1 LIGFE
6 KSDEQGFIMVATKVN
21 HRADTGG
28 AVRMPQATFQP
39 PVKGAGSRKKYLP
52 YLIVMP
58 ALALTLPVLIPFFQ
72 SIYYSMTTYSLT
84 NPVKNFIWFENYV
97 WLFTDPD
104 FWNSVRVSFVYA
116 GSAVGIELLLGLL
129 IAVLLNQETLLAKI
143 FRPLL
148 LMPLMIAPIIGTLMW
163 KLMMSP
169 EFGVLNYFLSLFGAR
184 DFQWASAANTAMF
197 SVVLI
202 DVWMFTPFIALLLL
216 AGLRSMPAP
225 PFEAAMVDGA
235 SKWFIFKNLTIPMLM
250 PFIIVSVVFRL
261 IDSLRQFDIIFG
273 LTKGGPGST
282 LMNFQV
288 SAYTTAFTY
297 TRISDGSALMFIN
310 WLIVY
315 IISMFLVRFWRK
327 SQDRLS

>member
-1 LIGFE
+1 MF
-6 KSDEQGFIMVATKVN
+6 KRKKNDKTKIKAKAGN
-21 HRADTGG
+21 S
-28 AVRMPQATFQP
+28 
-39 PVKGAGSRKKYLP
+39 VKGVSSRNPYLP
-52 YLIVMP
+52 YLMVLP
-58 ALALTLPVLIPFFQ
+58 ALALTLPVLYPFIQ

-84 NPVKNFIWFENYV
+84 SPVKNFIWFENYI
-97 WLFTDPD
+97 WLFTSAE
-104 FWNSVRVSFVYA
+104 FWNSVKVSFVYTF
-116 GSAVGIELLLGLL
+116 SAVGIELILGLI
-129 IAVLLNQETLLAKI
+129 IAILLNQETFLAKV

-148 LMPLMIAPIIGTLMW
+148 LLPLMIAPIIGTLMW

-169 EFGVLNYFLSLFGAR
+169 EFGVLNYFLSFIGMR

-197 SVVLI
+197 SVVMI

-235 SKWFIFKNLTIPMLM
+235 SRWFTFKTLTLPMLM

-273 LTKGGPGST
+273 LTKGGPGAT

-297 TRISDGSALMFIN
+297 TKVADGSALMIVN
-310 WLIVY
+310 WVIIYV
-315 IISMFLVRFWRK
+315 ISMFLVKFWRK

>member
-1 LIGFE
+1 MFKRKKNHE
-6 KSDEQGFIMVATKVN
+6 TKTK
-21 HRADTGG
+21 AKTGNS
-28 AVRMPQATFQP
+28 
-39 PVKGAGSRKKYLP
+39 VKGVSSRNPYLP
-52 YLIVMP
+52 YLMVLP
-58 ALALTLPVLIPFFQ
+58 ALALTLPVLYPFIQ

-84 NPVKNFIWFENYV
+84 SPIKNFIWFENYI
-97 WLFTDPD
+97 WLFTSAE
-104 FWNSVRVSFVYA
+104 FWNSVKVSFVYTF
-116 GSAVGIELLLGLL
+116 SAVGIELILGLI
-129 IAVLLNQETLLAKI
+129 IAILLNQETFLAKI

-148 LMPLMIAPIIGTLMW
+148 LLPLMIAPIIGTLMW

-169 EFGVLNYFLSLFGAR
+169 EFGVLNYFLSFIGMR
-184 DFQWASAANTAMF
+184 DFQWASAANSAMF
-197 SVVLI
+197 SVVMI

-235 SKWFIFKNLTIPMLM
+235 SRWFTFKTLTLPMLM

-273 LTKGGPGST
+273 LTKGGPGAT

-297 TRISDGSALMFIN
+297 TKVADGSALMIVN
-310 WLIVY
+310 WVIIYV
-315 IISMFLVRFWRK
+315 ISMFLVKFWRK

>member
-1 LIGFE
+1 MS
-6 KSDEQGFIMVATKVN
+6 KRKKNDETNTKAKAGN
-21 HRADTGG
+21 S
-28 AVRMPQATFQP
+28 
-39 PVKGAGSRKKYLP
+39 VKGVSSRNPYLP
-52 YLIVMP
+52 YLMALP
-58 ALALTLPVLIPFFQ
+58 ALALTLPVLYPFIQ

-84 NPVKNFIWFENYV
+84 SPVKNFIWFENYI
-97 WLFTDPD
+97 WLFTSAE
-104 FWNSVRVSFVYA
+104 FWNSVKVSFVYTI
-116 GSAVGIELLLGLL
+116 SAVGIELILGLI
-129 IAVLLNQETLLAKI
+129 IAMLLNQETFLAKI

-148 LMPLMIAPIIGTLMW
+148 LLPLMIAPIIGTLMW

-169 EFGVLNYFLSLFGAR
+169 EFGVLNYFLSYIGMR
-184 DFQWASAANTAMF
+184 DFQWASAANSAMF
-197 SVVLI
+197 SVVMI

-235 SKWFIFKNLTIPMLM
+235 SRWFTFKTLTLPMLM

-273 LTKGGPGST
+273 LTKGGPGSV

-297 TRISDGSALMFIN
+297 TKVADGSALMIVN
-310 WLIVY
+310 WVIIYV
-315 IISMFLVRFWRK
+315 ISMFLVKFWRK

>member
-1 LIGFE
+1 MF
-6 KSDEQGFIMVATKVN
+6 KSKKNDEAKTKAKAGN
-21 HRADTGG
+21 S
-28 AVRMPQATFQP
+28 
-39 PVKGAGSRKKYLP
+39 VKGVSSRNPYLP
-52 YLIVMP
+52 YLMALP
-58 ALALTLPVLIPFFQ
+58 ALALTLPVLYPFIQ

-84 NPVKNFIWFENYV
+84 SPVKNFIWFENYI
-97 WLFTDPD
+97 WLFTSAE
-104 FWNSVRVSFVYA
+104 FWNSVKVSFVYTI
-116 GSAVGIELLLGLL
+116 SAVGIELILGLI
-129 IAVLLNQETLLAKI
+129 IAILLNQETFLAKI

-148 LMPLMIAPIIGTLMW
+148 LLPLMIAPIIGTLMW

-169 EFGVLNYFLSLFGAR
+169 EFGVLNYFLSYIGMR
-184 DFQWASAANTAMF
+184 DFQWASAANSAMF
-197 SVVLI
+197 SVVMI

-235 SKWFIFKNLTIPMLM
+235 SRWFTFKTLTLPMLM

-273 LTKGGPGST
+273 LTKGGPGSI

-297 TRISDGSALMFIN
+297 TKVADGSALMIVN
-310 WLIVY
+310 WVIIYV
-315 IISMFLVRFWRK
+315 ISMFLVKFWRK

>member
-1 LIGFE
+1 MF
-6 KSDEQGFIMVATKVN
+6 KRKKNDETKTK
-21 HRADTGG
+21 AKTGNS
-28 AVRMPQATFQP
+28 
-39 PVKGAGSRKKYLP
+39 VKGVSSRNPYLP
-52 YLIVMP
+52 YLMVLP
-58 ALALTLPVLIPFFQ
+58 ALALTLPVLYPFIQ

-84 NPVKNFIWFENYV
+84 SPVKNFIWFENYI
-97 WLFTDPD
+97 WLFTSAE
-104 FWNSVRVSFVYA
+104 FWNSVKVSFVYTF
-116 GSAVGIELLLGLL
+116 SAVGIELILGLI
-129 IAVLLNQETLLAKI
+129 IAILLNQETFLAKI

-148 LMPLMIAPIIGTLMW
+148 LLPLMIAPIIGTLMW

-169 EFGVLNYFLSLFGAR
+169 EFGVLNYFLSFIGMR
-184 DFQWASAANTAMF
+184 DFQWASAANSAMF
-197 SVVLI
+197 SVVMI

-235 SKWFIFKNLTIPMLM
+235 SRWFTFKTLTLPMLM

-297 TRISDGSALMFIN
+297 TKVADGSALMIVN
-310 WLIVY
+310 WVIIYV
-315 IISMFLVRFWRK
+315 ISMFLVKFWRK

>member
-1 LIGFE
+1 MFKRKKNNE
-6 KSDEQGFIMVATKVN
+6 TKAN
-21 HRADTGG
+21 AKARNS
-28 AVRMPQATFQP
+28 
-39 PVKGAGSRKKYLP
+39 VKGVSSRNPYLP
-52 YLIVMP
+52 YLMVLP
-58 ALALTLPVLIPFFQ
+58 ALALTLPVLYPFIQ

-84 NPVKNFIWFENYV
+84 SPVKNFVWFENYI
-97 WLFTDPD
+97 WLFSSAD
-104 FWNSVRVSFVYA
+104 FWNSVKVSFVYTI
-116 GSAVGIELLLGLL
+116 SAVGIELILGLI
-129 IAVLLNQETLLAKI
+129 IAMLLNQETFLAKI

-148 LMPLMIAPIIGTLMW
+148 LLPLMIAPIIGTLMW

-169 EFGVLNYFLSLFGAR
+169 EFGVLNYFLSFIGMR

-235 SKWFIFKNLTIPMLM
+235 SRWFTFKTLTLPMLM

-297 TRISDGSALMFIN
+297 TKVADGSALMIVN
-310 WLIVY
+310 WVIIYV
-315 IISMFLVRFWRK
+315 ISMFLVKFWRK

>member
-1 LIGFE
+1 ME
-6 KSDEQGFIMVATKVN
+6 ATKVKN
-21 HRADTGG
+21 QISTGASADISPTTPMTGS
-28 AVRMPQATFQP
+28 
-39 PVKGAGSRKKYLP
+39 KSAGSRKKYLP
-52 YLIVMP
+52 YLIVLP
-58 ALALTLPVLIPFFQ
+58 ALVLTLPVLIPFFQ

-84 NPVKNFIWFENYV
+84 NPIKNFIWFENYV
-97 WLFTDPD
+97 WLFTDPE

-116 GSAVGIELLLGLL
+116 GTAVGIELLLGLL

-169 EFGVLNYFLSLFGAR
+169 EFGVLNYFLSAFGAR
-184 DFQWASAANTAMF
+184 DFQWASAADSAMF

-250 PFIIVSVVFRL
+250 PFIIVAVVFRL

-273 LTKGGPGST
+273 LTKGGPGSK

-288 SAYTTAFTY
+288 SAYTTSFTY
-297 TRISDGSALMFIN
+297 TKISDGSALMLIN

-315 IISMFLVRFWRK
+315 IISMFLVKFWRK

>member
-1 LIGFE
+1 ME
-6 KSDEQGFIMVATKVN
+6 ATKVN
-21 HRADTGG
+21 SQISTSPSVDPSQTTPTAG
-28 AVRMPQATFQP
+28 
-39 PVKGAGSRKKYLP
+39 VKRAGSRKKYLP
-52 YLIVMP
+52 YLIVLP
-58 ALALTLPVLIPFFQ
+58 ALVLTLPVLIPFIQ

-97 WLFTDPD
+97 WLFTDPE

-116 GSAVGIELLLGLL
+116 GTAVGIELLLGLL

-169 EFGVLNYFLSLFGAR
+169 EFGVLNYFLSAFGAR
-184 DFQWASAANTAMF
+184 DFQWASAADSAMF

-250 PFIIVSVVFRL
+250 PFIIVAVVFRL

-273 LTKGGPGST
+273 LTKGGPGSK

-288 SAYTTAFTY
+288 SAYTTSFTY
-297 TRISDGSALMFIN
+297 TKISDGSALMLIN

-315 IISMFLVRFWRK
+315 IISMFLVKFWRK

>member
-1 LIGFE
+1 M
-6 KSDEQGFIMVATKVN
+6 KATKVS
-21 HRADTGG
+21 HQVSKGESIDAARTVSTAS
-28 AVRMPQATFQP
+28 
-39 PVKGAGSRKKYLP
+39 VKGAGRRNKYLP
-52 YLIVMP
+52 YLIVAP
-58 ALALTLPVLIPFFQ
+58 ALALTLPILVPFIE

-84 NPVKNFIWFENYV
+84 RPVKNFIWFDNYV
-97 WLFTDPD
+97 WLFTDPE

-116 GSAVGIELLLGLL
+116 GTAVGIELLLGLL
-129 IAVLLNQETLLAKI
+129 IAVLLNQETFLAKI

-148 LMPLMIAPIIGTLMW
+148 LLPLMIAPIIGTLMW

-169 EFGVLNYFLSLFGAR
+169 EFGVLNYFLSFFGAR
-184 DFQWASAANTAMF
+184 DFQWASAANSAMF

-297 TRISDGSALMFIN
+297 TRISDGSALMIVN
-310 WLIVY
+310 WIIVY
-315 IISMFLVRFWRK
+315 AISMFLVKFWRK
-327 SQDRLS
+327 SQDRLA

>member
-1 LIGFE
+1 MS
-6 KSDEQGFIMVATKVN
+6 KRKKNDETKTKAKAGN
-21 HRADTGG
+21 S
-28 AVRMPQATFQP
+28 
-39 PVKGAGSRKKYLP
+39 VKGVSSRNPYLP
-52 YLIVMP
+52 YLMALP
-58 ALALTLPVLIPFFQ
+58 ALALTLPVLYPFIQ

-84 NPVKNFIWFENYV
+84 SPVKNFIWFENYI
-97 WLFTDPD
+97 WLFTSAE
-104 FWNSVRVSFVYA
+104 FWNSVKVSFVYTI
-116 GSAVGIELLLGLL
+116 SAVGIELILGLI
-129 IAVLLNQETLLAKI
+129 IAMLLNQETFLAKI

-148 LMPLMIAPIIGTLMW
+148 LLPLMIAPIIGTLMW

-169 EFGVLNYFLSLFGAR
+169 EFGVLNYFLSYIGMR
-184 DFQWASAANTAMF
+184 DFQWASAANSAMF
-197 SVVLI
+197 SVVMI

-235 SKWFIFKNLTIPMLM
+235 SRWFTFKTLTLPMLM

-273 LTKGGPGST
+273 LTKGGPGSV

-297 TRISDGSALMFIN
+297 TKVADGSALMIVN
-310 WLIVY
+310 WVIIYV
-315 IISMFLVRFWRK
+315 ISMFLVKFWRK

>member
-1 LIGFE
+1 ME
-6 KSDEQGFIMVATKVN
+6 ATKVKN
-21 HRADTGG
+21 QISTGASADISPATPMTGS
-28 AVRMPQATFQP
+28 
-39 PVKGAGSRKKYLP
+39 KSAGSRKKYLP
-52 YLIVMP
+52 YLIVLP
-58 ALALTLPVLIPFFQ
+58 ALVLTLPVLIPFFQ

-97 WLFTDPD
+97 WLFTDPE

-116 GSAVGIELLLGLL
+116 GTAVGIELLLGLL

-169 EFGVLNYFLSLFGAR
+169 EFGVLNYFLSAFGAR
-184 DFQWASAANTAMF
+184 DFQWASGADSAMF

-250 PFIIVSVVFRL
+250 PFIIVAVVFRL

-273 LTKGGPGST
+273 LTKGGPGSK

-288 SAYTTAFTY
+288 SAYTTSFTY
-297 TRISDGSALMFIN
+297 TKISDGSALMLIN

-315 IISMFLVRFWRK
+315 IISMFLVKFWRK

>member
-1 LIGFE
+1 MF
-6 KSDEQGFIMVATKVN
+6 KRKKNDETKTKAKAGN
-21 HRADTGG
+21 S
-28 AVRMPQATFQP
+28 
-39 PVKGAGSRKKYLP
+39 VKGVSSRNPYLP
-52 YLIVMP
+52 YLMALP
-58 ALALTLPVLIPFFQ
+58 ALALTLPVLYPFIQ

-84 NPVKNFIWFENYV
+84 SPVKNFIWFENYI
-97 WLFTDPD
+97 WLFTSAE
-104 FWNSVRVSFVYA
+104 FWNSVKVSFVYTI
-116 GSAVGIELLLGLL
+116 SAVGIELILGLI
-129 IAVLLNQETLLAKI
+129 IAILLNQETFLAKI

-148 LMPLMIAPIIGTLMW
+148 LLPLMIAPIIGTLMW

-169 EFGVLNYFLSLFGAR
+169 EFGVLNYFLSYIGMR
-184 DFQWASAANTAMF
+184 DFQWASAANSAMF
-197 SVVLI
+197 SVVMI

-235 SKWFIFKNLTIPMLM
+235 SRWFTFKTLTLPMLM

-273 LTKGGPGST
+273 LTKGGPGSV

-297 TRISDGSALMFIN
+297 TKVADGSALMIVN
-310 WLIVY
+310 WVIIYV
-315 IISMFLVRFWRK
+315 ISMFLVKFWRK

>member
-1 LIGFE
+1 MF
-6 KSDEQGFIMVATKVN
+6 KRKKNDEAKTKAKAGN
-21 HRADTGG
+21 S
-28 AVRMPQATFQP
+28 
-39 PVKGAGSRKKYLP
+39 VKGVSSRNPYLP
-52 YLIVMP
+52 YLMALP
-58 ALALTLPVLIPFFQ
+58 ALALTLPVLYPFIQ

-84 NPVKNFIWFENYV
+84 SPVKNFIWFENYI
-97 WLFTDPD
+97 WLFTSAE
-104 FWNSVRVSFVYA
+104 FWNSVKVSFVYTI
-116 GSAVGIELLLGLL
+116 SAVGIELILGLI
-129 IAVLLNQETLLAKI
+129 IAILLNQETFLAKI

-148 LMPLMIAPIIGTLMW
+148 LLPLMIAPIIGTLMW

-169 EFGVLNYFLSLFGAR
+169 EFGVLNYFLSFVGMR
-184 DFQWASAANTAMF
+184 DFQWASAANSAMF
-197 SVVLI
+197 SVVMI

-235 SKWFIFKNLTIPMLM
+235 SRWFTFKTLTLPMLM

-273 LTKGGPGST
+273 LTKGGPGSV

-297 TRISDGSALMFIN
+297 TKVADGSALMIVN
-310 WLIVY
+310 WVIIYV
-315 IISMFLVRFWRK
+315 ISMFLVKFWRK

>member
-1 LIGFE
+1 
-6 KSDEQGFIMVATKVN
+6 MAANKVN
-21 HRADTGG
+21 GQISTSLSVDTLQTTST
-28 AVRMPQATFQP
+28 AR
-39 PVKGAGSRKKYLP
+39 VKSAGSRKKYLP
-52 YLIVMP
+52 YLIVLP
-58 ALALTLPVLIPFFQ
+58 ALVLTLPVLIPFIQ

-84 NPVKNFIWFENYV
+84 NPVKSFIWFENYV
-97 WLFTDPD
+97 WLFTDPE

-116 GSAVGIELLLGLL
+116 GTAVGIELLLGLL
-129 IAVLLNQETLLAKI
+129 IAVLLNQETILAKI

-169 EFGVLNYFLSLFGAR
+169 EFGVLNYFLSAFGAR
-184 DFQWASAANTAMF
+184 DFQWASAADSAMF

-250 PFIIVSVVFRL
+250 PFIIVAVVFRL

-273 LTKGGPGST
+273 LTKGGPGSK

-288 SAYTTAFTY
+288 SAYTTSFTY
-297 TRISDGSALMFIN
+297 TKISDGSALMLIN

-315 IISMFLVRFWRK
+315 IISMFLVKFWRK

>member
-1 LIGFE
+1 ME
-6 KSDEQGFIMVATKVN
+6 ATKVS
-21 HRADTGG
+21 HEVSTGDSVG
-28 AVRMPQATFQP
+28 ISQAP
-39 PVKGAGSRKKYLP
+39 AGPAAKGAGSQKKYLP
-52 YLIVMP
+52 YLIVLP
-58 ALALTLPVLIPFFQ
+58 ALALTLPVLVPFIQ

-84 NPVKNFIWFENYV
+84 NPNKVFIWFENYA
-97 WLFTDPD
+97 WLFTDPE

-116 GSAVGIELLLGLL
+116 GTAVGIELLLGLL
-129 IAVLLNQETLLAKI
+129 IAVLLNQETLLAKVL
-143 FRPLL
+143 RPLL

-169 EFGVLNYFLSLFGAR
+169 EFGVLNYFLSFVGAR
-184 DFQWASAANTAMF
+184 DFQWASAAESAMF
-197 SVVLI
+197 SAVMI

-250 PFIIVSVVFRL
+250 PFIIVAVVFRL

-288 SAYTTAFTY
+288 SAYTTSFTY
-297 TRISDGSALMFIN
+297 TKISDGSAMMIIN
-310 WLIVY
+310 WVIVY
-315 IISMFLVRFWRK
+315 VISMFLVKFWRK

>member
-1 LIGFE
+1 ME
-6 KSDEQGFIMVATKVN
+6 ATKVN
-21 HRADTGG
+21 RQISTSPSIDTS
-28 AVRMPQATFQP
+28 QARSTAG
-39 PVKGAGSRKKYLP
+39 VKRAGSRKKYLP
-52 YLIVMP
+52 YLIVLP
-58 ALALTLPVLIPFFQ
+58 ALVLTLPVLIPFIQ

-97 WLFTDPD
+97 WLFTDPE

-116 GSAVGIELLLGLL
+116 GTAVGIELLLGLL

-148 LMPLMIAPIIGTLMW
+148 LLPLMIAPIIGTLMW

-169 EFGVLNYFLSLFGAR
+169 EFGVLNYFLSAFGAR
-184 DFQWASAANTAMF
+184 DFQWASAADSAMF

-250 PFIIVSVVFRL
+250 PFIIVAVVFRL

-288 SAYTTAFTY
+288 SAYTTSFTY
-297 TRISDGSALMFIN
+297 TKISDGSALMLIN

-315 IISMFLVRFWRK
+315 IISMFLVKFWRK

>member
-1 LIGFE
+1 MF
-6 KSDEQGFIMVATKVN
+6 KSKKNDEAKTKAKAGN
-21 HRADTGG
+21 S
-28 AVRMPQATFQP
+28 
-39 PVKGAGSRKKYLP
+39 VKGVSSRNPYLP
-52 YLIVMP
+52 YLMALP
-58 ALALTLPVLIPFFQ
+58 ALALTLPVLYPFIQ

-84 NPVKNFIWFENYV
+84 SPVKNFIWFENYI
-97 WLFTDPD
+97 WLFTSAE
-104 FWNSVRVSFVYA
+104 FWNSVKVSFVYTI
-116 GSAVGIELLLGLL
+116 SAVGIELILGLI
-129 IAVLLNQETLLAKI
+129 IAILLNQETFLAKI

-148 LMPLMIAPIIGTLMW
+148 LLPLMIAPIIGTLMW

-169 EFGVLNYFLSLFGAR
+169 EFGVLNYFLSFVGMR
-184 DFQWASAANTAMF
+184 DFQWASAANSAMF
-197 SVVLI
+197 SVVMI

-235 SKWFIFKNLTIPMLM
+235 SRWFTFKTLTLPMLM

-273 LTKGGPGST
+273 LTKGGPGSI

-297 TRISDGSALMFIN
+297 TKVADGSALMIVN
-310 WLIVY
+310 WVIIYV
-315 IISMFLVRFWRK
+315 ISMFLVKFWRK

>member
-1 LIGFE
+1 MF
-6 KSDEQGFIMVATKVN
+6 KRKKNDEAKTKAKAGN
-21 HRADTGG
+21 S
-28 AVRMPQATFQP
+28 
-39 PVKGAGSRKKYLP
+39 VKGVSSRNPYLP
-52 YLIVMP
+52 YLMALP
-58 ALALTLPVLIPFFQ
+58 ALALTLPVLYPFIQ

-84 NPVKNFIWFENYV
+84 SPVKNFIWFENYI
-97 WLFTDPD
+97 WLFTSAE
-104 FWNSVRVSFVYA
+104 FWNSVKVSFVYTI
-116 GSAVGIELLLGLL
+116 SAVGIELILGLI
-129 IAVLLNQETLLAKI
+129 IAILLNQETFLAKI

-148 LMPLMIAPIIGTLMW
+148 LLPLMIAPIIGTLMW

-169 EFGVLNYFLSLFGAR
+169 EFGVLNYFLSYIGMR
-184 DFQWASAANTAMF
+184 DFQWASAANSAMF
-197 SVVLI
+197 SVVMI

-235 SKWFIFKNLTIPMLM
+235 SRWFTFKTLTLPMLM

-273 LTKGGPGST
+273 LTKGGPGSV

-297 TRISDGSALMFIN
+297 TKVADGSALMIVN
-310 WLIVY
+310 WVIIYV
-315 IISMFLVRFWRK
+315 ISMFLVKFWRK

>member
-1 LIGFE
+1 MFKRKKNG
-6 KSDEQGFIMVATKVN
+6 KTKTKAKAGN
-21 HRADTGG
+21 S
-28 AVRMPQATFQP
+28 
-39 PVKGAGSRKKYLP
+39 VKGVSSRNPYLP
-52 YLIVMP
+52 YLMALP
-58 ALALTLPVLIPFFQ
+58 ALALTLPVLYPFIQ

-84 NPVKNFIWFENYV
+84 SPVKNFIWFENYI
-97 WLFTDPD
+97 WLFTSAE
-104 FWNSVRVSFVYA
+104 FWNSVKVSFVYTI
-116 GSAVGIELLLGLL
+116 SAVGIELILGLI
-129 IAVLLNQETLLAKI
+129 IAILLNQETFLAKV

-148 LMPLMIAPIIGTLMW
+148 LLPLMIAPIIGTLMW

-169 EFGVLNYFLSLFGAR
+169 EFGVLNYFLSFIGMR
-184 DFQWASAANTAMF
+184 DFQWASAANSAMF
-197 SVVLI
+197 SVVMI

-235 SKWFIFKNLTIPMLM
+235 SRWFTFKTLTLPMLM

-273 LTKGGPGST
+273 LTKGGPGAT

-297 TRISDGSALMFIN
+297 TKVADGSALMIVN
-310 WLIVY
+310 WVIIYV
-315 IISMFLVRFWRK
+315 ISMFLVKFWRK

>member
-1 LIGFE
+1 MF
-6 KSDEQGFIMVATKVN
+6 KRKKNDETKTK
-21 HRADTGG
+21 AKTGN
-28 AVRMPQATFQP
+28 A
-39 PVKGAGSRKKYLP
+39 VKGVSSRNPYLP
-52 YLIVMP
+52 YLMVLP
-58 ALALTLPVLIPFFQ
+58 ALALTLPVLYPFIQ

-84 NPVKNFIWFENYV
+84 SPVKNFIWFENYT
-97 WLFTDPD
+97 WLFTSAE
-104 FWNSVRVSFVYA
+104 FWNSVKVSFVYTF
-116 GSAVGIELLLGLL
+116 SAVGIELILGLI
-129 IAVLLNQETLLAKI
+129 IAILLNQETFLAKI

-148 LMPLMIAPIIGTLMW
+148 LLPLMIAPIIGTLMW

-169 EFGVLNYFLSLFGAR
+169 EFGVLNYFLSFIGMR
-184 DFQWASAANTAMF
+184 DFQWASAANSAMF
-197 SVVLI
+197 SVVMI

-235 SKWFIFKNLTIPMLM
+235 SRWFTFKTLTLPMLM

-273 LTKGGPGST
+273 LTKGGPGAT

-297 TRISDGSALMFIN
+297 TKVADGSALMIVN
-310 WLIVY
+310 WVIIYV
-315 IISMFLVRFWRK
+315 ISMFLVKFWRK

>member
-1 LIGFE
+1 MFKRKKNDE
-6 KSDEQGFIMVATKVN
+6 TKTKSK
-21 HRADTGG
+21 TGNS
-28 AVRMPQATFQP
+28 
-39 PVKGAGSRKKYLP
+39 VKGVSSRNPYLP
-52 YLIVMP
+52 YLMALP
-58 ALALTLPVLIPFFQ
+58 ALALTLPVLYPFIQ

-84 NPVKNFIWFENYV
+84 SPVKNFIWFENYI
-97 WLFTDPD
+97 WLFTSAE
-104 FWNSVRVSFVYA
+104 FWNSVKVSFVYTI
-116 GSAVGIELLLGLL
+116 SAVGIELILGLI
-129 IAVLLNQETLLAKI
+129 IAILLNQETFLAKV

-148 LMPLMIAPIIGTLMW
+148 LLPLMIAPIIGTLMW

-169 EFGVLNYFLSLFGAR
+169 EFGVLNYFLSYIGMR
-184 DFQWASAANTAMF
+184 DFQWASAANSAMF
-197 SVVLI
+197 SVVMI

-235 SKWFIFKNLTIPMLM
+235 SRWFTFKTLTLPMLM

-273 LTKGGPGST
+273 LTKGGPGAT

-297 TRISDGSALMFIN
+297 TKVADGSALMIVN
-310 WLIVY
+310 WVIIYV
-315 IISMFLVRFWRK
+315 ISMFLVKFWRK

>member
-1 LIGFE
+1 ME
-6 KSDEQGFIMVATKVN
+6 ATKVN
-21 HRADTGG
+21 SQISTRPSVDPSQT
-28 AVRMPQATFQP
+28 MPTAG
-39 PVKGAGSRKKYLP
+39 VKRAGSRKKYLP
-52 YLIVMP
+52 YLIVLP
-58 ALALTLPVLIPFFQ
+58 ALVLTLPVLIPFIQ
-72 SIYYSMTTYSLT
+72 SIYYSMTTYSLS
-84 NPVKNFIWFENYV
+84 NPIKNFIWFENYV
-97 WLFTDPD
+97 WLFTDPE

-116 GSAVGIELLLGLL
+116 GTAVGVELLLGLL
-129 IAVLLNQETLLAKI
+129 IALLLNQETILAKI

-169 EFGVLNYFLSLFGAR
+169 EFGVLNYFLSAFGAR
-184 DFQWASAANTAMF
+184 DFQWASASDSAMF

-250 PFIIVSVVFRL
+250 PFIIVAVVFRL

-273 LTKGGPGST
+273 LTKGGPGSK

-288 SAYTTAFTY
+288 SAYTTSFTY
-297 TRISDGSALMFIN
+297 TKISDGSALMLIN

-315 IISMFLVRFWRK
+315 IISMFLVKFWRK

>member
-1 LIGFE
+1 MS
-6 KSDEQGFIMVATKVN
+6 KRKKNDETKTK
-21 HRADTGG
+21 AKTG
-28 AVRMPQATFQP
+28 TS
-39 PVKGAGSRKKYLP
+39 VKGVSSRNPYLP
-52 YLIVMP
+52 YLMALP
-58 ALALTLPVLIPFFQ
+58 ALALTLPVLYPFIQ

-84 NPVKNFIWFENYV
+84 SPVKNFIWFENYI
-97 WLFTDPD
+97 WLFTSAE
-104 FWNSVRVSFVYA
+104 FWNSVKVSFVYTI
-116 GSAVGIELLLGLL
+116 SAVGIELILGLI
-129 IAVLLNQETLLAKI
+129 IAILLNQETFLAKV

-148 LMPLMIAPIIGTLMW
+148 LLPLMIAPIIGTLMW

-169 EFGVLNYFLSLFGAR
+169 EFGVLNYFLSYIGMR
-184 DFQWASAANTAMF
+184 DFQWASAANSAMF
-197 SVVLI
+197 SVVMI

-235 SKWFIFKNLTIPMLM
+235 SRWFTFKTLTLPMLM

-273 LTKGGPGST
+273 LTKGGPGAT

-297 TRISDGSALMFIN
+297 TKVADGSALMIVN
-310 WLIVY
+310 WVIIYV
-315 IISMFLVRFWRK
+315 ISMFLVKFWRK

>member
-1 LIGFE
+1 MF
-6 KSDEQGFIMVATKVN
+6 KRKKNDETNTNAKAKN
-21 HRADTGG
+21 S
-28 AVRMPQATFQP
+28 
-39 PVKGAGSRKKYLP
+39 VKGVSSRNPYLP
-52 YLIVMP
+52 YLMALP
-58 ALALTLPVLIPFFQ
+58 ALALTLPVLYPFIQ

-84 NPVKNFIWFENYV
+84 SPIKNFIWFENYI
-97 WLFTDPD
+97 WLFTSAE
-104 FWNSVRVSFVYA
+104 FWNSVKVSFVYTV
-116 GSAVGIELLLGLL
+116 SAVGIELILGLI
-129 IAVLLNQETLLAKI
+129 IAILLNQETFLAKI

-148 LMPLMIAPIIGTLMW
+148 LLPLMIAPIIGTLMW

-169 EFGVLNYFLSLFGAR
+169 EFGVLNYFLSYIGMR
-184 DFQWASAANTAMF
+184 DFQWASAANSAMF
-197 SVVLI
+197 SVVMI

-235 SKWFIFKNLTIPMLM
+235 SRWFTFKTLTLPMLM

-273 LTKGGPGST
+273 LTKGGPGSI

-297 TRISDGSALMFIN
+297 TKVADGSALMIVN
-310 WLIVY
+310 WVIIYV
-315 IISMFLVRFWRK
+315 ISMFLVKFWRK

>member
-1 LIGFE
+1 
-6 KSDEQGFIMVATKVN
+6 
-21 HRADTGG
+21 
-28 AVRMPQATFQP
+28 
-39 PVKGAGSRKKYLP
+39 
-52 YLIVMP
+52 
-58 ALALTLPVLIPFFQ
+58 
-72 SIYYSMTTYSLT
+72 MTTYSLT
-84 NPVKNFIWFENYV
+84 SPVKNFIWFENYI
-97 WLFTDPD
+97 WLFTSAE
-104 FWNSVRVSFVYA
+104 FWNSVKVSFVYTI
-116 GSAVGIELLLGLL
+116 SAVGIELILGLI
-129 IAVLLNQETLLAKI
+129 IAILLNQETFLAKV

-148 LMPLMIAPIIGTLMW
+148 LLPLMIAPIIGTLMW

-169 EFGVLNYFLSLFGAR
+169 EFGVLNYFLSYIGMR
-184 DFQWASAANTAMF
+184 DFQWASAANSAMF
-197 SVVLI
+197 SVVMI

-235 SKWFIFKNLTIPMLM
+235 SRWFTFKTLTLPMLM

-273 LTKGGPGST
+273 LTKGGPGAT

-297 TRISDGSALMFIN
+297 TKVADGSALMIVN
-310 WLIVY
+310 WVIIYV
-315 IISMFLVRFWRK
+315 ISMFLVKFWRK

>member
-1 LIGFE
+1 MF
-6 KSDEQGFIMVATKVN
+6 KSKKNDEAKTKAKAGN
-21 HRADTGG
+21 S
-28 AVRMPQATFQP
+28 
-39 PVKGAGSRKKYLP
+39 VKGVSSRNPYLP
-52 YLIVMP
+52 YLMALP
-58 ALALTLPVLIPFFQ
+58 ALALTLPVLYPFIQ

-84 NPVKNFIWFENYV
+84 SPVKNFIWFENYI
-97 WLFTDPD
+97 WLFTSAE
-104 FWNSVRVSFVYA
+104 FWNSVKVSFVYTI
-116 GSAVGIELLLGLL
+116 SAVGIELILGLI
-129 IAVLLNQETLLAKI
+129 IAVLLNQETFLAKI

-148 LMPLMIAPIIGTLMW
+148 LLPLMIAPIIGTLMW

-169 EFGVLNYFLSLFGAR
+169 EFGVLNYFLSFVGMR
-184 DFQWASAANTAMF
+184 DFQWASAANSAMF
-197 SVVLI
+197 SVVMI

-235 SKWFIFKNLTIPMLM
+235 SRWFTFKTLTLPMLM

-273 LTKGGPGST
+273 LTKGGPGSI

-297 TRISDGSALMFIN
+297 TKVADGSALMIVN
-310 WLIVY
+310 WVIIYV
-315 IISMFLVRFWRK
+315 ISMFLVKFWRK

>member
-1 LIGFE
+1 MFKRKKNNE
-6 KSDEQGFIMVATKVN
+6 TKAKAKAKN
-21 HRADTGG
+21 S
-28 AVRMPQATFQP
+28 
-39 PVKGAGSRKKYLP
+39 VKGVSSRSPYLP
-52 YLIVMP
+52 YLMVLP
-58 ALALTLPVLIPFFQ
+58 ALALTLPVLYPFIQ

-84 NPVKNFIWFENYV
+84 SPVKNFIWFENYT
-97 WLFTDPD
+97 WLFTSAE
-104 FWNSVRVSFVYA
+104 FWNSVKVSFVYTF
-116 GSAVGIELLLGLL
+116 SAVGIELILGLI
-129 IAVLLNQETLLAKI
+129 IAILLNQETFLAKV

-148 LMPLMIAPIIGTLMW
+148 LLPLMIAPIIGTLMW

-169 EFGVLNYFLSLFGAR
+169 EFGVLNYFLSFIGMR

-197 SVVLI
+197 SVVMI
-202 DVWMFTPFIALLLL
+202 DVWMFTPFIAVLLL

-235 SKWFIFKNLTIPMLM
+235 SRWFTFKTLTLPMLM

-273 LTKGGPGST
+273 LTKGGPGAT

-297 TRISDGSALMFIN
+297 TKVADGSALMIVN
-310 WLIVY
+310 WVIIYV
-315 IISMFLVRFWRK
+315 ISMFLVKFWRK

>member
-1 LIGFE
+1 MF
-6 KSDEQGFIMVATKVN
+6 KSKKNDEAKTKAKAGN
-21 HRADTGG
+21 S
-28 AVRMPQATFQP
+28 
-39 PVKGAGSRKKYLP
+39 VKGVSSRNPYLP
-52 YLIVMP
+52 YLMALP
-58 ALALTLPVLIPFFQ
+58 ALALTLPVLYPFIQ

-84 NPVKNFIWFENYV
+84 SPVKNFIWFENYI
-97 WLFTDPD
+97 WLFTSAE
-104 FWNSVRVSFVYA
+104 FWNSVKVSFVYTI
-116 GSAVGIELLLGLL
+116 SAVGIELILGLI
-129 IAVLLNQETLLAKI
+129 IAILLNQETFLAKI

-148 LMPLMIAPIIGTLMW
+148 LLPLMIAPIIGTLMW

-169 EFGVLNYFLSLFGAR
+169 EFGVLNYFLSFVGMR
-184 DFQWASAANTAMF
+184 DFQWASAANSAMF
-197 SVVLI
+197 SVVMI

-235 SKWFIFKNLTIPMLM
+235 SRWFTFKTLTLPMLM

-273 LTKGGPGST
+273 LTKGGPGSV

-297 TRISDGSALMFIN
+297 TKVADGSALMIVN
-310 WLIVY
+310 WVIIYV
-315 IISMFLVRFWRK
+315 ISMFLVKFWRK

>member
-1 LIGFE
+1 MEAID
-6 KSDEQGFIMVATKVN
+6 KSRQPLTADAAKTKKKPKAGVS
-21 HRADTGG
+21 
-28 AVRMPQATFQP
+28 
-39 PVKGAGSRKKYLP
+39 KGVSTRNKYLP
-52 YLIVMP
+52 YLIIIP
-58 ALALTLPVLIPFFQ
+58 ALALTLPVLVPFFQ

-84 NPVKNFIWFENYV
+84 NPVKNFVWFENYV

-104 FWNSVRVSFVYA
+104 FWNSVRVTFVYA
-116 GSAVGIELLLGLL
+116 FTTVGIELILGLI
-129 IAVLLNQETLLAKI
+129 IALLLNEETFLAKI

-148 LMPLMIAPIIGTLMW
+148 LMPLMIAPIIGTLIW

-169 EFGVLNYFLSLFGAR
+169 EFGVLNYFLSFFGAR
-184 DFQWASAANTAMF
+184 NFQWASAENTAML

-216 AGLRSMPAP
+216 AGLRSMPQP

-235 SKWFIFKNLTIPMLM
+235 SRWFIFRYLTIPMLM
-250 PFIIVSVVFRL
+250 PFIIVAVVFRL

-297 TRISDGSALMFIN
+297 TQIADGSALMMIN
-310 WLIVY
+310 WV
-315 IISMFLVRFWRK
+315 IIYVFSMFLVKFWRK

>member
-1 LIGFE
+1 
-6 KSDEQGFIMVATKVN
+6 MMATQANQKTSTNNNNTGSVRKVS
-21 HRADTGG
+21 
-28 AVRMPQATFQP
+28 
-39 PVKGAGSRKKYLP
+39 KGVSSRNPYLP
-52 YLIVMP
+52 YLLVLP

-84 NPVKNFIWFENYV
+84 NPIKNFIWFENYQ
-97 WLFTDPD
+97 WLFTSPE
-104 FWNSVRVSFVYA
+104 FWNSIKVSFVYTFF
-116 GSAVGIELLLGLL
+116 AVGIELLLGLL
-129 IAVLLNQETLLAKI
+129 IAVLLNQETFLARI
-143 FRPLL
+143 LRPLL

-169 EFGVLNYFLSLFGAR
+169 EFGVLNYFLSFFGAR
-184 DFQWASAANTAMF
+184 DFQWASAADSAMF

-250 PFIIVSVVFRL
+250 PFIIVAAVFRI

-273 LTKGGPGST
+273 MTKGGPGST

-288 SAYTTAFTY
+288 SAYTNAFTY
-297 TRISDGSALMFIN
+297 TRVADGAAIMLVN
-310 WLIVY
+310 WLLIY
-315 IISMFLVRFWRK
+315 FISMFLVKFWRK

>member
-1 LIGFE
+1 ME
-6 KSDEQGFIMVATKVN
+6 ANQASSQVS
-21 HRADTGG
+21 TGG
-28 AVRMPQATFQP
+28 RVDTAPAIAP
-39 PVKGAGSRKKYLP
+39 AAVKGVSRRNKYLP

-58 ALALTLPVLIPFFQ
+58 ALALTLPVLYPFIQ

-84 NPVKNFIWFENYV
+84 NPHKVFIWFENYV
-97 WLFTDPD
+97 WLFTDPE

-116 GSAVGIELLLGLL
+116 GCAVGIELLLGML
-129 IAVLLNQETLLAKI
+129 IAVLLNQETLLAKVL
-143 FRPLL
+143 RPLL

-169 EFGVLNYFLSLFGAR
+169 EFGVLNYFLSFFGAR
-184 DFQWASAANTAMF
+184 NFQWASAAGTAVF

-235 SKWFIFKNLTIPMLM
+235 SKWFIFKNLTLPMLM
-250 PFIIVSVVFRL
+250 PFIIVAVVFRL

-297 TRISDGSALMFIN
+297 TKVSDGTALMMIN
-310 WLIVY
+310 WIIVY
-315 IISMFLVRFWRK
+315 VISMFLVKFWRK

>member
-1 LIGFE
+1 MF
-6 KSDEQGFIMVATKVN
+6 KRKKNDETKTKAKAGN
-21 HRADTGG
+21 S
-28 AVRMPQATFQP
+28 
-39 PVKGAGSRKKYLP
+39 VKGVSSRNPYLP
-52 YLIVMP
+52 YLMALP
-58 ALALTLPVLIPFFQ
+58 ALALTLPVLYPFIQ

-84 NPVKNFIWFENYV
+84 SPVKNFIWFENYI
-97 WLFTDPD
+97 WLFTSAE
-104 FWNSVRVSFVYA
+104 FWNSVKVSFVYTI
-116 GSAVGIELLLGLL
+116 SAVGIELILGLI
-129 IAVLLNQETLLAKI
+129 IAILLNQETFLAKI

-148 LMPLMIAPIIGTLMW
+148 LLPLMIAPIIGTLMW

-169 EFGVLNYFLSLFGAR
+169 EFGVLNYFLSFVGMR
-184 DFQWASAANTAMF
+184 DFQWASAANSAMF
-197 SVVLI
+197 SVVMI

-235 SKWFIFKNLTIPMLM
+235 SRWFTFKTLTLPMLM

-273 LTKGGPGST
+273 LTKGGPGSV

-297 TRISDGSALMFIN
+297 TKVADGSALMIVN
-310 WLIVY
+310 WVIIYV
-315 IISMFLVRFWRK
+315 ISMFLVKFWRK

>member
-1 LIGFE
+1 MV
-6 KSDEQGFIMVATKVN
+6 KRKKNDETKTKAKAGN
-21 HRADTGG
+21 S
-28 AVRMPQATFQP
+28 
-39 PVKGAGSRKKYLP
+39 VKGVSSRNPYLP
-52 YLIVMP
+52 YLMALP
-58 ALALTLPVLIPFFQ
+58 ALALTLPVLYPFIQ

-84 NPVKNFIWFENYV
+84 SPVKNFIWFENYI
-97 WLFTDPD
+97 WLFTSAE
-104 FWNSVRVSFVYA
+104 FWNSVKVSFVYTI
-116 GSAVGIELLLGLL
+116 SAVGIELILGLI
-129 IAVLLNQETLLAKI
+129 IAILLNQETFLAKI

-148 LMPLMIAPIIGTLMW
+148 LLPLMIAPIIGTLMW

-169 EFGVLNYFLSLFGAR
+169 EFGVLNYFLSYIGMR
-184 DFQWASAANTAMF
+184 DFQWASAANSAMF
-197 SVVLI
+197 SVVMI

-235 SKWFIFKNLTIPMLM
+235 SRWFTFKTLTLPMLM

-273 LTKGGPGST
+273 LTKGGPGSV

-297 TRISDGSALMFIN
+297 TKVADGSALMIVN
-310 WLIVY
+310 WVIIYV
-315 IISMFLVRFWRK
+315 ISMFLVKFWRK

>member
-1 LIGFE
+1 ME
-6 KSDEQGFIMVATKVN
+6 ATKVSYKVSPGDS
-21 HRADTGG
+21 AG
-28 AVRMPQATFQP
+28 AAQAP
-39 PVKGAGSRKKYLP
+39 ARPAAKGAGSQKKYLP
-52 YLIVMP
+52 YLIVLP
-58 ALALTLPVLIPFFQ
+58 ALALTLPVLVPFIQ

-84 NPVKNFIWFENYV
+84 NPNKVFIWFENYV
-97 WLFTDPD
+97 WLFTDPE

-116 GSAVGIELLLGLL
+116 GTAVGIELLLGLL
-129 IAVLLNQETLLAKI
+129 IAVLLNQETLLAKVL
-143 FRPLL
+143 RPLL

-169 EFGVLNYFLSLFGAR
+169 EFGVLNYFLSFVGAR
-184 DFQWASAANTAMF
+184 DFQWASAAESAMF
-197 SVVLI
+197 SAVMI

-250 PFIIVSVVFRL
+250 PFIIVAVVFRL

-288 SAYTTAFTY
+288 SAYTTSFTY
-297 TRISDGSALMFIN
+297 TKISDGSAMMIIN
-310 WLIVY
+310 WVIVY
-315 IISMFLVRFWRK
+315 VISMFLVKFWRK

>member
-1 LIGFE
+1 MF
-6 KSDEQGFIMVATKVN
+6 KSKKNDEAKTKAKAGN
-21 HRADTGG
+21 S
-28 AVRMPQATFQP
+28 
-39 PVKGAGSRKKYLP
+39 VKGVSSRNPYLP
-52 YLIVMP
+52 YLMALP
-58 ALALTLPVLIPFFQ
+58 ARALTLPVLYPFIQ

-84 NPVKNFIWFENYV
+84 SPVKNFIWFENYI
-97 WLFTDPD
+97 WLFTSAE
-104 FWNSVRVSFVYA
+104 FWNSVKVSFVYTI
-116 GSAVGIELLLGLL
+116 SAVGIELILGLI
-129 IAVLLNQETLLAKI
+129 IAILLNQETFLAKI

-148 LMPLMIAPIIGTLMW
+148 LLPLMIAPIIGTLMW

-169 EFGVLNYFLSLFGAR
+169 EFGVLNYFLSYIGMR
-184 DFQWASAANTAMF
+184 DFQWASAANSAMF
-197 SVVLI
+197 SVVMI

-235 SKWFIFKNLTIPMLM
+235 SRWFTFKTLTLPMLM

-273 LTKGGPGST
+273 LTKGGPGSV

-297 TRISDGSALMFIN
+297 TKVADGSALMIVN
-310 WLIVY
+310 WVIIYV
-315 IISMFLVRFWRK
+315 ISMFLVKFWRK

>member
-1 LIGFE
+1 MF
-6 KSDEQGFIMVATKVN
+6 KRKKNDETKTKAK
-21 HRADTGG
+21 ADNS
-28 AVRMPQATFQP
+28 
-39 PVKGAGSRKKYLP
+39 VKGVSSRNPYLP
-52 YLIVMP
+52 YLMALP
-58 ALALTLPVLIPFFQ
+58 ALALTLPVLYPFIQ

-84 NPVKNFIWFENYV
+84 SPVKNFIWFENYI
-97 WLFTDPD
+97 WLFTSAE
-104 FWNSVRVSFVYA
+104 FWNSVKVSFVYTI
-116 GSAVGIELLLGLL
+116 SAVGIELILGLI
-129 IAVLLNQETLLAKI
+129 IAILLNQETFLAKI

-148 LMPLMIAPIIGTLMW
+148 LLPLMIAPIIGTLMW

-169 EFGVLNYFLSLFGAR
+169 EFGVLNYFLSFIGMR
-184 DFQWASAANTAMF
+184 DFQWASAANSAMF
-197 SVVLI
+197 SVVMI

-235 SKWFIFKNLTIPMLM
+235 SRWFTFKTLTLPMLM

-273 LTKGGPGST
+273 LTKGGPGSV

-297 TRISDGSALMFIN
+297 TKVADGSALMIVN
-310 WLIVY
+310 WVIIYV
-315 IISMFLVRFWRK
+315 ISMFLVKFWRK